1 MRKIFYQFLWGVQCP
16 GERGLKYQRFKISYR
31 RGDMRKVLM
40 AVDETESSKSV
51 LSVYKTMVREPESV
65 ILVHVQRREGKS
77 MMIDMLSE
85 SELKTLKESI
95 QGTEHN
101 EELDRK
107 SEKIMRFYKREL
119 GNGGSAKVKA
129 LIKEGIPSVEI
140 LKVAQEEKVDL
151 IIMGCNGKTGLQRL
165 VAGRATKEVERAA
178 TVPVL
183 VAKAAGCEKSIEY
196 GWREAYAAR

>member
-1 MRKIFYQFLWGVQCP
+1 
-16 GERGLKYQRFKISYR
+16 
-31 RGDMRKVLM
+31 MRKVLM
-40 AVDETESSKSV
+40 AVDETAGSKSV

-65 ILVHVQRREGKS
+65 ILVHVQRLEGKS

-95 QGTEHN
+95 QGTEHK

-107 SEKIMRFYKREL
+107 SEKLMSFYKKEL
-119 GNGGSAKVKA
+119 GNGGSVNVKA
-129 LIKEGIPSVEI
+129 LVKEGIPSVEI

-151 IIMGCNGKTGLQRL
+151 IIMGCNGKTWLQRL
-165 VAGRATKEVERAA
+165 VAGCATKEVERAA

-183 VAKAAGCEKSIEY
+183 VAKTAGCEKSIEH
-196 GWREAYAAR
+196 GWREAYVAQ

>member
-1 MRKIFYQFLWGVQCP
+1 
-16 GERGLKYQRFKISYR
+16 
-31 RGDMRKVLM
+31 MRKVLM
-40 AVDETESSKSV
+40 AVDETAGSKSV

-65 ILVHVQRREGKS
+65 ILVHVQRLEGKS

-95 QGTEHN
+95 QGTEHK

-107 SEKIMRFYKREL
+107 SEKIMSFYKMEL
-119 GNGGSAKVKA
+119 GNGSSVKVKA
-129 LIKEGIPSVEI
+129 LVKEGIPSVEI

-151 IIMGCNGKTGLQRL
+151 IIMGCNGKTWLQRL
-165 VAGRATKEVERAA
+165 VAGCATKEVERAA

-183 VAKAAGCEKSIEY
+183 VAKAAECEKSIEH
-196 GWREAYAAR
+196 GWREAYAAQ